1 MNLAEI
7 GLNSGEAHTA
17 KIWPITGKVS
27 EPPQGQSVS
36 GAGTTALMR
45 VPVLEGR
52 KLFFSTCGF
61 EACNSSMPLVIEARP
76 AAEGSFGDVPPLRKK
91 RCMVE
96 VLPAR
101 RRAFLMLKTA
111 IACVAMTVVT
121 FGAVSYAAPESS
133 AGCR

>member
-1 MNLAEI
+1 
-7 GLNSGEAHTA
+7 
-17 KIWPITGKVS
+17 
-27 EPPQGQSVS
+27 
-36 GAGTTALMR
+36 
-45 VPVLEGR
+45 
-52 KLFFSTCGF
+52 
-61 EACNSSMPLVIEARP
+61 MPLVIEARP

-121 FGAVSYAAPESS
+121 FGAVSYAAPEAS
-133 AGCR
+133 AGDRPETYVGFTKPSEQRGLGFNGPGVVSKVYVKEGDSVKKGQLLAEQDSRAERADLSVM